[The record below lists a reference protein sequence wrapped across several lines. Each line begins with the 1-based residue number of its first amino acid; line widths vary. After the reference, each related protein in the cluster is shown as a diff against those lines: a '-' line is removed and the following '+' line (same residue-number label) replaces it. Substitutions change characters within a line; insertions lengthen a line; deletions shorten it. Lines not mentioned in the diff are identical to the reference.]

1 MAMITAVREALDEN
15 EDVLLALSVDVYKAM
30 LNFLLRAFSFEKD
43 VLERMSM
50 DRQGAD
56 QNEITMESQRIVS
69 KLLNSKEF
77 TVSLVCLFQLLREA
91 MPENLNLQLS
101 VEQRQYLRV
110 IMRCIQRITKALHS
124 EQPDLIRAFDVLVEM
139 QKMFLR
145 HPPEQLREDLPCLA
159 DFDFVYRGMKDV
171 SDKMIELQPEKV
183 QSFLGFSAD

>member
-1 MAMITAVREALDEN
+1 MIIAVREALDEN

-50 DRQGAD
+50 DRQGA
-56 QNEITMESQRIVS
+56 QNEITLESQRIVS

-101 VEQRQYLRV
+101 VEQR
-110 IMRCIQRITKALHS
+110 
-124 EQPDLIRAFDVLVEM
+124 
-139 QKMFLR
+139 
-145 HPPEQLREDLPCLA
+145 
-159 DFDFVYRGMKDV
+159 
-171 SDKMIELQPEKV
+171 
-183 QSFLGFSAD
+183 